1 MGRPDGSE
9 KIPASRFDHAQ
20 AWTARLAL
28 ALAAAVVPIMLTAA
42 GFHSIT
48 LLALGLGALAV
59 AAAAVWIALTH
70 RGLVRVLA
78 GTVAVLAPL
87 GAVVRSAMVG
97 ALWPMI
103 VSAGLLLL
111 AAAVGRVAL
120 AMGASPARLKGR
132 VVEPPKRPYLIMN
145 PRSGGGKVD
154 RFGLVAKASTLGAE
168 VQVLDPDR
176 PQDVAELA
184 RAAVARG
191 ADLLGVA
198 GGDGTQ
204 ALVAAVAAEHD
215 VPFMVIPAGT
225 RNHLAMDLGLDRDD
239 PSTSLRA
246 LDDGVEISIDLGSV
260 AGRTFVNNASF
271 GAYAA
276 IVQSP
281 AYRDTKLHTTLDL
294 LPELLTHRSG
304 PRLVARA
311 GEVVI
316 EAPQAVLVSNNPYLA
331 GSGGGFG
338 RRLRLDSGVLG
349 VLGITADT
357 ALKAAGLVWGRRSA
371 ALTSFTARE
380 VIVDAD
386 APEVPVGVDGEA
398 LMLPTPVRCL
408 VRPGA
413 LRVRTPSASVGRV
426 HREHLP
432 VRWRT
437 LWGLAF
443 PPRRTERRRT
453 HRTAV

>member
-1 MGRPDGSE
+1 MGRPDGSA
-9 KIPASRFDHAQ
+9 KIPASRFEHAQ

-28 ALAAAVVPIMLTAA
+28 ALAAAVVPIMLAAA
-42 GFHSIT
+42 GFQSIT

-59 AAAAVWIALTH
+59 ASAAVWVALTH
-70 RGLVRVLA
+70 RGLVRGLA
-78 GTVAVLAPL
+78 VVVAVLAPL
-87 GAVVRSAMVG
+87 AVLVRYAVAG

-103 VSAGLLLL
+103 VSAGLLVL
-111 AAAVGRVAL
+111 AAVTGRVAM
-120 AMGASPARLKGR
+120 AMGVSPARFRGR
-132 VVEPPKRPYLIMN
+132 AVPAPKRPYLIMN

-154 RFGLVAKASTLGAE
+154 RFGLVAKAGVLGAE

-176 PQDVAELA
+176 PQDVAQLA
-184 RAAVARG
+184 RDAVARG

-246 LDDGVEISIDLGSV
+246 LDDGVEISMDLGLV
-260 AGRTFVNNASF
+260 ADRTFVNNASF

-281 AYRDTKLHTTLDL
+281 AYRATKLHTALDL
-294 LPELLTHRSG
+294 LPELLTHRAG
-304 PRLVARA
+304 ARLVARA

-331 GSGGGFG
+331 GRGGGFG
-338 RRLRLDSGVLG
+338 RRLRLDTGVLG
-349 VLGITADT
+349 VLGVTADT
-357 ALKAAGLVWGRRSA
+357 ALKAAALVWGRRSA
-371 ALTSFTARE
+371 ALTSFTAQE
-380 VIVDAD
+380 VVVDAD
-386 APEVPVGVDGEA
+386 EPEIPVGVDGEA
-398 LMLPTPVRCL
+398 LLLPTPVRCR

-413 LRVRTPSASVGRV
+413 LRVRTPRGSGGER
-426 HREHLP
+426 LP
-432 VRWRT
+432 VSWRT
-437 LWGLAF
+437 VWGLAF
-443 PPRRTERRRT
+443 PPRRTGRRRT